1 MTSSTT
7 VWVSPETKKRLA
19 GMKRHPRETFDDVIR
34 RLMDTAEDDEPL
46 SDEAI
51 RGIEESLEDIR
62 AGRLLTLDEA
72 RAELRA
78 AWRTKSE

>member
-1 MTSSTT
+1 
-7 VWVSPETKKRLA
+7 
-19 GMKRHPRETFDDVIR
+19 MKRYPRETYDDVIR

-51 RGIEESLEDIR
+51 RGIEESLEDIK

-72 RAELRA
+72 RTELRA